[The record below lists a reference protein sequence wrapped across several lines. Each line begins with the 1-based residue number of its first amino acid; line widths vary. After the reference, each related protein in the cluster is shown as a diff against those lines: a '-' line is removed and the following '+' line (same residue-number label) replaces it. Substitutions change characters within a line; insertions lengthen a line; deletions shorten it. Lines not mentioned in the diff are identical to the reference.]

1 MNKMLDQ
8 LNNYIVQISSGKAS
22 TDSIIIYRLLVS
34 ILIFLAIWITKKLM
48 LRFIES
54 KVENQK
60 MKYHWNKVLNYTAYT
75 LAFILI
81 GRLWFAGFQSIATFL
96 GLLTAGVAIALRDII
111 TNLVGWIFIISRRPF
126 EVGERVEI
134 DGNKGD
140 VIDIRIF
147 EFSILEIGNWV
158 DSDQSTGRIIHVP
171 NGKIFNKDLANYDKG
186 FSYIWNEIPILL
198 TFESDWKKAK
208 DILLKIA
215 NENSDITSKGVESQ
229 IKRAAKKFLIF
240 YKHLTPI
247 VYTDLKDSG
256 VELTIR
262 YLCATRTRRGTRE
275 KIVEAILTEFEKH
288 NDIDLAYPTTRFIGK
303 L

>member
-1 MNKMLDQ
+1 MLDQ

-34 ILIFLAIWITKKLM
+34 ILIFLTIWITKKLM

-81 GRLWFAGFQSIATFL
+81 GRLWFAGFQSIATFF
-96 GLLTAGVAIALRDII
+96 GLLTAGIAIALRDII

-171 NGKIFNKDLANYDKG
+171 NGKIFNKNLANYDKG
-186 FSYIWNEIPILL
+186 FNYIWNEIPILL

-262 YLCATRTRRGTRE
+262 YLCATRKRRGTRE